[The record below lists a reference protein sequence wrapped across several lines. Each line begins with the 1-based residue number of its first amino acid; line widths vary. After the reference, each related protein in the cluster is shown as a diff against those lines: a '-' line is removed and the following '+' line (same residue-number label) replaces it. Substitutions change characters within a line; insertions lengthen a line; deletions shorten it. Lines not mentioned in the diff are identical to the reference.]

1 MEVTLGEYTVVQSE
15 YNNHVSVFRDG
26 KVVEFMSYTHK
37 ATEDELLEIA
47 ASYNNTVQKGRV
59 APINKMSFTEALTE
73 HIKGKP
79 NAEIIASN
87 DDTMVGVYQ
96 YKDENITR
104 YILCNV
110 SLRPNTGGSLPK
122 NIGEV
127 DAYKDKDAALKGYVD
142 LCSDIRYSRRLI
154 EDMRKRRNGNE
165 RSD

>member
-1 MEVTLGEYTVVQSE
+1 MEVNFGEYTVVQND
-15 YNNHVSVFRDG
+15 YNNHVSVFRSG
-26 KVVEFMSYTHK
+26 NVVEFINLTHK
-37 ATEDELLEIA
+37 ATEDELLKIA
-47 ASYNNTVQKGRV
+47 ANYVPSESKGRTG
-59 APINKMSFTEALTE
+59 PINKTTFTEALTE
-73 HIKGKP
+73 YIKGKP
-79 NAEIIASN
+79 NAEITASN

-96 YKDENITR
+96 YNDENITR

-154 EDMRKRRNGNE
+154 EDMRKRRTGNE